1 MSDNLFNLIMEKFKK
16 IVGIAAPFTRMNVDT
31 DLIIPAENLKT
42 ISRQGLGKN
51 LFSYIRFNEDG
62 SKNKKFI
69 LNQPHYKDSVILV
82 TGKNF
87 GCGSSREHAVW
98 ALKDFGI
105 KCLIGSEFADIF
117 YNNCFKNGV
126 LAIILDSKKVEKII
140 KIVSSPNASELEID
154 LEKQSIKTKEN
165 KAINFEI
172 LPYLKKSLLDG
183 IDDISKTLEKKKLI
197 DEYEFDIKKKYPW
210 LGKKNG

>member
-1 MSDNLFNLIMEKFKK
+1 MKKFKK
-16 IVGIAAPFTRMNVDT
+16 IIGIAAPFTRINVDT
-31 DLIIPAENLKT
+31 DLIIPAESLKT
-42 ISRQGLGKN
+42 ITRKGLGKD

-62 SKNKKFI
+62 SENKKFI
-69 LNQPHYKDSVILV
+69 LNQPDYRNAEILV

-105 KCLIGSEFADIF
+105 KCLIGTEFADIF

-126 LAIILDSKKVEKII
+126 LPIMLDSKNIENII
-140 KIVSSPNASELEID
+140 KIISFTETSELEID
-154 LEKQSIKTKEN
+154 LENQFIKTKKN
-165 KAINFEI
+165 QTINFDI
-172 LPYLKKSLLDG
+172 LPYLKKNLLEG
-183 IDDISKTLEKKKLI
+183 IDDISKTLEKKELI
-197 DEYEFDIKKKYPW
+197 DKFEINMKKNYPW

>member
-1 MSDNLFNLIMEKFKK
+1 MEKFKK
-16 IVGIAAPFTRMNVDT
+16 IVGIAAPFTRINVDT
-31 DLIIPAENLKT
+31 DLIVPAESLKT
-42 ISRQGLGKN
+42 ISRKGLGKD
-51 LFSYIRFNEDG
+51 LFSYIRFNENG
-62 SKNKKFI
+62 SQNNKFI
-69 LNQPHYKDSVILV
+69 LNQPNYKNSKILV

-105 KCLIGSEFADIF
+105 KCLIGTEFADIF

-140 KIVSSPNASELEID
+140 KIVSSSKNSELEID
-154 LEKQSIKTKEN
+154 LESQTVKTKQNEI
-165 KAINFEI
+165 INFDI
-172 LPYLKKSLLDG
+172 LPHLKRNLLEG
-183 IDDISKTLEKKKLI
+183 VDDISKTLEKKKLI
-197 DEYEFDIKKKYPW
+197 DEYETNIKKKYPW

>member
-1 MSDNLFNLIMEKFKK
+1 MEKFKK
-16 IVGIAAPFTRMNVDT
+16 IVGIAAPFTRINVDT
-31 DLIIPAENLKT
+31 DFIIPAENLKT
-42 ISRQGLGKN
+42 ISRQGLGKS

-62 SKNKKFI
+62 SENKKFV
-69 LNQPHYKDSVILV
+69 LNQPQYKNSVILV

-126 LAIILDSKKVEKII
+126 LPIILDTNEIEKII
-140 KIVSSPNASELEID
+140 KIISSSETSELEIN
-154 LEKQSIKTKEN
+154 LENQSIKTKEN
-165 KAINFEI
+165 KPKFWE
-172 LPYLKKSLLDG
+172 
-183 IDDISKTLEKKKLI
+183 EKKVAL
-197 DEYEFDIKKKYPW
+197 
-210 LGKKNG
+210 

>member
-1 MSDNLFNLIMEKFKK
+1 MEKFKK
-16 IVGIAAPFTRMNVDT
+16 IVGIAAPFTRINVDT

-42 ISRQGLGKN
+42 ISKQGLGKN
-51 LFSYIRFNEDG
+51 LFSYIRFNKDG
-62 SKNKKFI
+62 SENKEFI
-69 LNQPHYKDSVILV
+69 LNQPCYKNSEILV

-117 YNNCFKNGV
+117 YNNCFKNGI
-126 LAIILDSKKVEKII
+126 LPIILNINKIEKIV
-140 KIVSSPNASELEID
+140 KIISSPETSELEID
-154 LEKQSIKTKEN
+154 LENQSIKTKEN
-165 KAINFEI
+165 KTINFEI
-172 LPYLKKSLLDG
+172 FTYLKKNLLDG

-197 DEYEFDIKKKYPW
+197 DEFEINMEKKYPW

>member
-1 MSDNLFNLIMEKFKK
+1 MEKFKK

-42 ISRQGLGKN
+42 VSTKGLGKN

-62 SKNKKFI
+62 SENKKFV
-69 LNQPHYKDSVILV
+69 LNEPHYKNSIILV

-105 KCLIGSEFADIF
+105 KCLIGTEFADIF

-126 LAIILDSKKVEKII
+126 LAIVLDTNEIEKII
-140 KIVSSPNASELEID
+140 KIISSSETYELEID
-154 LEKQSIKTKEN
+154 LENQSIKTKEN
-165 KAINFEI
+165 KTINFDI
-172 LPYLKKSLLDG
+172 LPYLKKKF
-183 IDDISKTLEKKKLI
+183 IRR
-197 DEYEFDIKKKYPW
+197 Y
-210 LGKKNG
+210 

>member
-1 MSDNLFNLIMEKFKK
+1 MEKFKK
-16 IVGIAAPFTRMNVDT
+16 IVGIAAPFTRINVDT
-31 DLIIPAENLKT
+31 DFIIPAENLKT
-42 ISRQGLGKN
+42 ISREGLGKD
-51 LFSYIRFNEDG
+51 LFSYIRFNDDG
-62 SKNKKFI
+62 SENKKFI
-69 LNQPHYKDSVILV
+69 LNQPHYKNSVILV

-117 YNNCFKNGV
+117 YNNCFKNGI
-126 LAIILDSKKVEKII
+126 LPIILNINKIERIVKII
-140 KIVSSPNASELEID
+140 SSPETSELEID
-154 LEKQSIKTKEN
+154 LENQSIKTKEN
-165 KAINFEI
+165 KTINFEI
-172 LPYLKKSLLDG
+172 FTYLKKNLLDG

-197 DEYEFDIKKKYPW
+197 DEFEINMEKKYPW

>member
-1 MSDNLFNLIMEKFKK
+1 MEKFKK
-16 IVGIAAPFTRMNVDT
+16 IVGIAAPFTRINVDT
-31 DLIIPAENLKT
+31 DLIIPAEHLKT
-42 ISRQGLGKN
+42 ITREGLGKS

-69 LNQPHYKDSVILV
+69 LNQPHYKNSIILV

-126 LAIILDSKKVEKII
+126 LPIILDTNKIEKIV
-140 KIVSSPNASELEID
+140 KIISSLETSELEID
-154 LEKQSIKTKEN
+154 LENQSIKTKEN
-165 KAINFEI
+165 KTINFDI
-172 LPYLKKSLLDG
+172 LSYLKKKLLDG
-183 IDDISKTLEKKKLI
+183 IDDISETLEKKKLI
-197 DEYEFDIKKKYPW
+197 EEYEISMEKKYPW

>member
-1 MSDNLFNLIMEKFKK
+1 MEKFKK
-16 IVGIAAPFTRMNVDT
+16 IVGIAAPFTRINVDT
-31 DLIIPAENLKT
+31 DYIIPAENLKT
-42 ISRQGLGKN
+42 ISRQGLGKD
-51 LFSYIRFNEDG
+51 LFSYTRFNDDG
-62 SKNKKFI
+62 SENKKFI
-69 LNQPHYKDSVILV
+69 LNQPHYKNSVILV

-105 KCLIGSEFADIF
+105 KSLIGSEFADIF

-126 LAIILDSKKVEKII
+126 LPIILDTNEIEKII
-140 KIVSSPNASELEID
+140 KIISFPETSELEID
-154 LEKQSIKTKEN
+154 LENQSIKTKEN
-165 KAINFEI
+165 KTINFDI

-197 DEYEFDIKKKYPW
+197 DEYETNMKKKYPW

>member
-1 MSDNLFNLIMEKFKK
+1 MEKFKK

-42 ISRQGLGKN
+42 VSTKGLGKN

-62 SKNKKFI
+62 SENKKFV
-69 LNQPHYKDSVILV
+69 LNEPHYKNSVILV

-117 YNNCFKNGV
+117 YNNCFKNGI
-126 LAIILDSKKVEKII
+126 LPIILNINKIEKIV
-140 KIVSSPNASELEID
+140 KIISSPETSELEID
-154 LEKQSIKTKEN
+154 LENQSIKTKEN
-165 KAINFEI
+165 KTINFEI
-172 LPYLKKSLLDG
+172 FTYLKKNLLDG

-197 DEYEFDIKKKYPW
+197 DEFEINMEKKYPW

>member
-1 MSDNLFNLIMEKFKK
+1 MEKFKK

-42 ISRQGLGKN
+42 VSTKGLGKN

-62 SKNKKFI
+62 SENKKFV
-69 LNQPHYKDSVILV
+69 LNEPHYKNSVILV

-87 GCGSSREHAVW
+87 GCGSSLEHAVW

-117 YNNCFKNGV
+117 YNNCFKNGI
-126 LAIILDSKKVEKII
+126 LPIILNINKIEKIV
-140 KIVSSPNASELEID
+140 KIISSPETSELEID
-154 LEKQSIKTKEN
+154 LENQSIKTKEN
-165 KAINFEI
+165 KTIIFEI
-172 LPYLKKSLLDG
+172 FTYLKKNLLDG

-197 DEYEFDIKKKYPW
+197 DEFEINMEKKYPW

>member
-1 MSDNLFNLIMEKFKK
+1 MEKFKK
-16 IVGIAAPFTRMNVDT
+16 IVGIAAPFTRINVDT

-42 ISRQGLGKN
+42 ISRKGLGKD

-62 SKNKKFI
+62 TVNEKFV
-69 LNQPHYKDSVILV
+69 LNQPVYKNSVVLI

-105 KCLIGSEFADIF
+105 KCLIGTEFADIF

-126 LAIILDSKKVEKII
+126 LPIVLKSKEVENII
-140 KIVSSPNASELEID
+140 KIISNPDNSVLEID
-154 LEKQSIKTKEN
+154 LDKQLIKTKN
-165 KAINFEI
+165 KKIINFDI
-172 LPYLKKSLLDG
+172 LPYLKKNLLEG

-197 DEYEFDIKKKYPW
+197 DEYEINAKKKYPW
-210 LGKKNG
+210 LGKNNE

>member
-1 MSDNLFNLIMEKFKK
+1 MEKFKK
-16 IVGIAAPFTRMNVDT
+16 IIGIAAPFTRINVDT
-31 DLIIPAENLKT
+31 DLIIPAESLKT
-42 ISRQGLGKN
+42 ISRKGLGKD

-62 SKNKKFI
+62 SENKKFI
-69 LNQPHYKDSVILV
+69 LNQPHYKSSQILV

-105 KCLIGSEFADIF
+105 KCLIGTEFADIF

-126 LAIILDSKKVEKII
+126 LPIILKNNQIENII
-140 KIVSSPNASELEID
+140 KIISLAKTSELEID
-154 LEKQSIKTKEN
+154 LENQSIKTKIGKN
-165 KAINFEI
+165 IGFDI
-172 LPYLKKSLLDG
+172 LPYLKNNLLEG

-197 DEYEFDIKKKYPW
+197 DEFEIKIGKHYPW
-210 LGKKNG
+210 LNKKNG

>member
-1 MSDNLFNLIMEKFKK
+1 MEKFKK
-16 IVGIAAPFTRMNVDT
+16 IVGTAAPFTRINVDT

-42 ISRQGLGKN
+42 ISRQGLGKS

-62 SKNKKFI
+62 SENKKFV
-69 LNQPHYKDSVILV
+69 LNQPQYKNSVILV

-126 LAIILDSKKVEKII
+126 LPIILDTNKIEKIV
-140 KIVSSPNASELEID
+140 KIISSLETSELEID
-154 LEKQSIKTKEN
+154 LENQSIKTKEN
-165 KAINFEI
+165 KTINFDI
-172 LPYLKKSLLDG
+172 LAYLKKKLLDG
-183 IDDISKTLEKKKLI
+183 IDDISETLEKKKLI
-197 DEYEFDIKKKYPW
+197 EEYEISMEKKYPW

>member
-1 MSDNLFNLIMEKFKK
+1 MERFKK
-16 IVGIAAPFTRMNVDT
+16 IVGIAAPFTRINVDT

-42 ISRQGLGKN
+42 ISKQGLGKY
-51 LFSYIRFNEDG
+51 LFSYIRFNADG
-62 SKNKKFI
+62 SENKKFI
-69 LNQPHYKDSVILV
+69 LNQPHYKNSRILV

-126 LAIILDSKKVEKII
+126 LPIILDINEIEKIT
-140 KIVSSPNASELEID
+140 KIISSSETSELEID
-154 LEKQSIKTKEN
+154 LENQSIKTKEN
-165 KAINFEI
+165 ETINFDI
-172 LPYLKKSLLDG
+172 LPYLKKNLLDG
-183 IDDISKTLEKKKLI
+183 IDYISKTL
-197 DEYEFDIKKKYPW
+197 
-210 LGKKNG
+210 

>member
-1 MSDNLFNLIMEKFKK
+1 MEKFKK

-42 ISRQGLGKN
+42 VSTKGLGKN

-62 SKNKKFI
+62 SENKKFV
-69 LNQPHYKDSVILV
+69 LNEPHYKNSIILV

-117 YNNCFKNGV
+117 YNNCFKNGI
-126 LAIILDSKKVEKII
+126 LPIILNINKIEKIV
-140 KIVSSPNASELEID
+140 KIISSPKTSELEID
-154 LEKQSIKTKEN
+154 LENQSIKTKEN
-165 KAINFEI
+165 KTINFEI
-172 LPYLKKSLLDG
+172 FTYLKKNLLDG

-197 DEYEFDIKKKYPW
+197 DEFEINMEKKYPW

>member
-1 MSDNLFNLIMEKFKK
+1 MEKFKK
-16 IVGIAAPFTRMNVDT
+16 IVGIAAPFTRINVDT

-42 ISRQGLGKN
+42 TSRQGLGKS

-62 SKNKKFI
+62 SENKKFI
-69 LNQPHYKDSVILV
+69 LNQPQYKNSVILV

-105 KCLIGSEFADIF
+105 KSLIGSEFADIF

-126 LAIILDSKKVEKII
+126 LPIILDTNEIEKII
-140 KIVSSPNASELEID
+140 KIISFPETSELEID
-154 LEKQSIKTKEN
+154 LEHQSIKTKEN
-165 KAINFEI
+165 KTINFDI
-172 LPYLKKSLLDG
+172 LPYLKKNLLDV

-197 DEYEFDIKKKYPW
+197 DEYEINMMQKYPW